1 MSAAAGTLPS
11 VSAQSHRVGLIVPSS
26 NVTMETEIPALL
38 RRREEIRPERFTF
51 HSSRARMR
59 TVSAAELERM
69 VEESDRCAAELADA
83 RVDVI
88 AYACLVAIM
97 AGSTGHAAAEERLA
111 GIAAQNG
118 ARVPVVSSAGALVAG
133 LQALGARRV
142 AVLAPYMRSLTETVC
157 GYIGGEGIEVV
168 DSVSLEVADNVA
180 VGRISAEQVRAG
192 LARLDLSGA
201 DVLVLSSCVQ
211 MPSLA
216 ILQAVE
222 DEVGIPTLS
231 AAVATT
237 YAILRALD
245 LEPVVPGAGRLLAG
259 DASSITTASR
269 APR

>member
-1 MSAAAGTLPS
+1 MSGEPY
-11 VSAQSHRVGLIVPSS
+11 RVGLIVPSS
-26 NVTMETEIPALL
+26 NVTMETEIPAML
-38 RRREEIRPERFTF
+38 RRREEILPERFTF

-69 VEESDRCAAELADA
+69 VAESDRCAVELADA

-97 AGSTGHAAAEERLA
+97 AGDAGHAAAEERLA
-111 GIAAQNG
+111 GIAAENG

-133 LQALGARRV
+133 LRALGARRV

-168 DSVSLEVADNVA
+168 ASVSLEVADNVA
-180 VGRISAEQVRAG
+180 VGRIPVEQVRAG

-222 DEVGIPTLS
+222 DEVGIPTIS

-237 YAILRALD
+237 YAILRALGLD
-245 LEPVVPGAGRLLAG
+245 PVVPAAGRLLAG
-259 DASSITTASR
+259 GSAVAAAGTRPARSNTGG
-269 APR
+269 